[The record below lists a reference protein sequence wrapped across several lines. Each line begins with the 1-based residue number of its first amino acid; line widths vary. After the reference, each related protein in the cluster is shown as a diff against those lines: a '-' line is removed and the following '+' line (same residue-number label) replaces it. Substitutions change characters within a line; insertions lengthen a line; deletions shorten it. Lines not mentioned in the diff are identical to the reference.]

1 MLLEYITHKP
11 GVGGSNPPPATN
23 YIKYKVIKKFLQKIF
38 KKFSYSLFF
47 KIYGTIEKSID
58 SGSDNRIKVEIVN
71 AEKDLR
77 YKVYKIVN
85 GRLYTDRVHEI
96 NFKEQVDL
104 FHKAECI
111 VGLHGQ
117 DL

>member
-1 MLLEYITHKP
+1 M
-11 GVGGSNPPPATN
+11 
-23 YIKYKVIKKFLQKIF
+23 IKKILQKIF

-47 KIYGTIEKSID
+47 KIYVTIEKSID

-71 AEKDLR
+71 AKKDLR

-96 NFKEQVDL
+96 NFKE
-104 FHKAECI
+104 
-111 VGLHGQ
+111 
-117 DL
+117 

>member
-1 MLLEYITHKP
+1 M
-11 GVGGSNPPPATN
+11 
-23 YIKYKVIKKFLQKIF
+23 IKKFLQKIF

-47 KIYGTIEKSID
+47 KIYGKIEKPIAST
-58 SGSDNRIKVEIVN
+58 SDIRIKVETVN
-71 AEKDLR
+71 IEKDLR

-111 VGLHGQ
+111 VGHHGQ
-117 DL
+117 DLQI